1 MMRKYLKFSALL
13 LLLALNVSAQ
23 QSGVVPQGEEVS
35 RETAQALEQLPGS
48 SSIPLE
54 KYDTTAIVQIP
65 VMSPSE
71 SKPAGD
77 FDSNTQMPEGSSSGD
92 QTPQA
97 LAPVQDP
104 QAAAL
109 QTPVDNALGI
119 PAAQEALEQA
129 QEQSDSLAQNA
140 APPKAWDERHFG
152 LKLDGENEEEN
163 DIPPGTLA
171 VYIDIEEAFNNNPW
185 TIKAR
190 RNIKIDLE
198 TKQLE
203 YVQMQS
209 QLQELK
215 NKLANLRKELL
226 YYTPYYQN
234 IQYIPALGE
243 NTYPS
248 VKTDKIEEICKNL
261 LFCSSATQVDSPL
274 NIPLKIKQLKSAIK
288 DTKKAIIENE
298 AFLLNYK
305 ELSKEE
311 ILSRQDYI
319 VQQILKQIYS
329 GIQEYATVRNI
340 GIVVDKKDLIFGKP
354 LDITPEFIKWMK
366 TYNKKYTK
374 ENGDIL

>member
-1 MMRKYLKFSALL
+1 MKKHLIFSAVFLL
-13 LLLALNVSAQ
+13 LTATLQAQ
-23 QSGVVPQGEEVS
+23 QSGVVPQGEKVS
-35 RETAQALEQLPGS
+35 QETAQALEQLPGE

-71 SKPAGD
+71 SKPAGN
-77 FDSNTQMPEGSSSGD
+77 FDSNSQMPEGSSSGD
-92 QTPQA
+92 QTPQT

-119 PAAQEALEQA
+119 SEAQEALEQA
-129 QEQSDSLAQNA
+129 QEQSNTITQNA
-140 APPKAWDERHFG
+140 TPAKLWEEGHFG
-152 LKLDGENEEEN
+152 LKLDGANQEEN

-215 NKLANLRKELL
+215 NKLADLRQELL

-234 IQYIPALGE
+234 IQYIPALGDK
-243 NTYPS
+243 TYPS
-248 VKTDKIEEICKNL
+248 VKADKIEEICKNL

-274 NIPLKIKQLKSAIK
+274 NIPLKIKQLKSAIE
-288 DTKKAIIENE
+288 DTKKAIIEKE
-298 AFLLNYK
+298 AFLLNYR

-329 GIQEYATVRNI
+329 GIKEYATVRNI

-366 TYNKKYTK
+366 SYNKKYTK
-374 ENGDIL
+374 ENGDLL